1 MKLKFCGVRRPEDIA
16 YVNAAPPDY
25 VGFVFAQ
32 SRRQVTAGQAAALSE
47 HLRPA
52 IQTVGVFV
60 NEPLERLLAAAET
73 AGLSVLQLH
82 GDEDARYIEAV
93 RRRWHGPVWKAVRVR
108 AAADIREAERLP
120 VDALVLDAFSPHAY
134 GGTGQTAD
142 FDVIARNRPSLP
154 FFLAGGI
161 SAANVQDAI
170 RAVQPDGIDLS
181 GGIETGGAK
190 DAEKIKQIYQ
200 LIRGA

>member
-25 VGFVFAQ
+25 VGFVFAE

-47 HLRPA
+47 RLRPA

-60 NEPLERLLAAAET
+60 NEPLERLLAAAKT

-134 GGTGQTAD
+134 GGTGQTAN

-154 FFLAGGI
+154 FFLAGGL